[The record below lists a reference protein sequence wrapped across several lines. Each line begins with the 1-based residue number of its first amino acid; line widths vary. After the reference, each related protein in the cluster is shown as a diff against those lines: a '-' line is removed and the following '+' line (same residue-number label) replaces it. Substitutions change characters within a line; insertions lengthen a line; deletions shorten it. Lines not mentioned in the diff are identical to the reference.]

1 MKWFRV
7 LLTAVLAI
15 NAEGADSASSAK
27 MDKLVHA
34 LSGVWRY
41 GTRSPAS
48 SQHPKWHGHGR
59 GIEIWRTTSGGAPL
73 VEENHMTIDGK
84 ESYDYAGIWWNGKA
98 QNAQGIWCDAEIN
111 DQGCTGFA
119 VTWKGEQI
127 VMSGEYES
135 GGKRFAWRETLER
148 KSEDSLTQTLH
159 IGQSA
164 GELKLVSTTAL
175 TKAKD
180 AFAGDHSQ

>member
-1 MKWFRV
+1 MVSCPTDRGPRYKRRRCGLRIKRQNGQARARSIGSV
-7 LLTAVLAI
+7 
-15 NAEGADSASSAK
+15 
-27 MDKLVHA
+27 A
-34 LSGVWRY
+34 LWHEE
-41 GTRSPAS
+41 P
-48 SQHPKWHGHGR
+48 SQLPTSEWHGHAR

-84 ESYDYAGIWWNGKA
+84 ESYDYAAIWWNGKA

-180 AFAGDHSQ
+180 AFAADHSQ

>member
-1 MKWFRV
+1 MNLFRV
-7 LLTAVLAI
+7 LLVAVLAI
-15 NAEGADSASSAK
+15 NAEAADSSSSAK
-27 MDKLVHA
+27 MDKLVRA

-41 GTRSPAS
+41 GARSPAN
-48 SQHPKWHGHGR
+48 SQHPNGTVTQ

-84 ESYDYAGIWWNGKA
+84 ESYDYAAIWWNGKA

-180 AFAGDHSQ
+180 AFAADHSQ